1 MKLIGQNNST
11 DYFLL
16 PQEIILLKARSS
28 VVKPSIDSV
37 RESLELN
44 KKISIER
51 AEPLLLLVQLEGMQ
65 RLSKEV
71 RDFLKSEEAKSYD
84 VYIRKSAFVTKS
96 QLSKMLGNFII
107 GLHKTNYPLRIFSK
121 EEVARNWLL
130 DS

>member
-1 MKLIGQNNST
+1 MKLIDQNSST

-16 PQEIILLKARSS
+16 PQKIILLKARSS

-84 VYIRKSAFVTKS
+84 VYIRKSALVTKS